1 MNRFSARAR
10 ARARDASCAGA
21 WLVSRPPL
29 EGRWPGRERRERLRF
44 LAEVAGLLAGLAAG
58 VSYTGERAGED
69 SSRLAASIGS
79 GDAEER
85 VDGEVL

>member
-1 MNRFSARAR
+1 
-10 ARARDASCAGA
+10 
-21 WLVSRPPL
+21 
-29 EGRWPGRERRERLRF
+29 LRF

>member
-1 MNRFSARAR
+1 
-10 ARARDASCAGA
+10 
-21 WLVSRPPL
+21 
-29 EGRWPGRERRERLRF
+29 LRF

-69 SSRLAASIGS
+69 SARLAASIGS